1 MSKCVGCGIKLQN
14 TFKDKNGYTNNLN
27 NPYCARCFKTI
38 HYNMDIK
45 VNDINNYDIIN
56 KINKLGYYT
65 IFITD
70 LISLNNELI
79 NNYNLINNKKIL
91 VINKCDI
98 IPDNLKLEHLELNI
112 KRVYKI
118 KEEIFFISSK
128 QNLYLNRLVNLI
140 KEYEKVIIC
149 GETGSGKSTLINK
162 ITNSNLTTSK
172 YNNTTLDFI
181 KIKLNNYIIYDTP
194 GLIIN
199 KNKVNIDKIM
209 LYTKSLKKDFIL
221 SIDDLKIMG
230 VGNLTL
236 LVSSDVVIKSKK
248 DNSKLNYEYDL
259 VNKDIVLD
267 NGFIYVNNGKIKTNR
282 KIEIR
287 DSIIK

>member
-91 VINKCDI
+91 IINKCDI

>member
-1 MSKCVGCGIKLQN
+1 MSKCIGCGIKLQN
-14 TFKDKNGYTNNLN
+14 TFKDKLGYTNKLD

-70 LISLNNELI
+70 LISLNKELI
-79 NNYNLINNKKIL
+79 NNYNLINNNKIL

-98 IPDNLKLEHLELNI
+98 IPDNLKLEHLEENI

-181 KIKLNNYIIYDTP
+181 KIKLDNYVIYDTP

-209 LYTKSLKKDFIL
+209 LHTKSLKEDYIL

-230 VGNLTL
+230 IGNLTL

-248 DNSKLNYEYDL
+248 DNSKLDYEYDL

-267 NGFIYVNNGKIKTNR
+267 KGFIYINKGKIKTNR

>member
-14 TFKDKNGYTNNLN
+14 TFKDKLGYTNNLD

-79 NNYNLINNKKIL
+79 NNYNLINNNKIL

-98 IPDNLKLEHLELNI
+98 IPDNLKLEHLEENI

-140 KEYEKVIIC
+140 KEHEKVIIC

-181 KIKLNNYIIYDTP
+181 KIKLDDYVIYDTP

-209 LYTKSLKKDFIL
+209 LYTKSLKKDFVL
-221 SIDDLKIMG
+221 SIDDLKITG

-236 LVSSDVVIKSKK
+236 LFSSDVVIKSKK
-248 DNSKLNYEYDL
+248 DNSKLDYEYDL

-267 NGFIYVNNGKIKTNR
+267 KGFIYINKGKIKTNR
-282 KIEIR
+282 ELEIR